1 MARYKN
7 FIEANVL
14 DEAKKRLH
22 HIFDLHDDV
31 VISFS
36 GGKDSLVLL
45 HLTKDVAQE
54 RGIKKIKAVFRDE
67 ELIHQEV
74 VDFVHGYMDKDWLDL
89 EYWAIPL
96 QSNKYVLGKPMDYVQ
111 WDNNREWI
119 RPKPEWAMTAKDVGI
134 SDSVILSQHSADET
148 AIRNIKGKVCILTG
162 VRAAESLMRYRSVVN
177 KLNENYINAS
187 STPRASLGR
196 PIYDWHEND
205 VFKYLYENEI
215 KYCSI
220 YDSQLWGGRGLRVA
234 SAISTEA
241 AKQFNKLRET
251 DFELYERVVK
261 IFPEMY
267 LQERYFKEIDKDAA
281 LNQYGKT
288 WEGIQNYIL
297 ENIKDPKQFTK
308 AMKELQ
314 SVRVRAQKLPDLYP
328 IEYVFKCF
336 MSQGGERTVLPLKK
350 EDKNA

>member
-1 MARYKN
+1 MARYKK

-22 HIFDLHDDV
+22 HIYDLHDDV
-31 VISFS
+31 IVSFS
-36 GGKDSLVLL
+36 GGKDSLVML
-45 HLTKDVAQE
+45 HLTKEVAQE
-54 RGIKKIKAVFRDE
+54 RGIKKVKAVFRDE

-74 VDFVHGYMDKDWLDL
+74 VDFVRSYMEQDWLDL

-119 RPKPEWAMTAKDVGI
+119 RPKPEWALTAKDVGI
-134 SDSVILSQHSADET
+134 SDNVILSQHSADEV

-187 STPRASLGR
+187 STPRATLGR

-205 VFKYLYENEI
+205 VFKYLYDNKI

-281 LNQYGKT
+281 LNQYGKS

-297 ENIKDPKQFTK
+297 ENIKDPKQFAK
-308 AMKELQ
+308 AMKELE
-314 SVRVRAQKLPDLYP
+314 SVKVRAQKLPDLYP